1 MTVMISAALA
11 NAMLDSIQASQG
23 ASVKFQVWTSSPVE
37 PTLAPSG
44 VKLVEMT
51 LPVDWLG
58 AAVAGIKPKAGDWSG
73 VALADGIAASYR
85 FVTNAGVGFSTG
97 TVGLSG
103 TDAEIDSVNIVTGQ
117 TISVNAFDFKFPGF

>member
-11 NAMLDSIQASQG
+11 NAMLDAIEASQG
-23 ASVKFQVWTSSPVE
+23 PSVKFQVWTGSPVE
-37 PTLAPSG
+37 PTLAPAG

-51 LPVDWLG
+51 LPADWLAV
-58 AAVAGIKPKAGDWSG
+58 AAAGIKPKAGDWSG
-73 VALADGIAASYR
+73 VALADGIAGSYR
-85 FVTNAGVGFSTG
+85 FVTSAGDGFSTG